1 MLILD
6 MNETLVLSTP
16 SVPDSIATN
25 LSGRLVFLSKP
36 ANFRFRVFIDGLRLE
51 FKEYLFIHR
60 KVDL

>member
-16 SVPDSIATN
+16 SIPDSIAAN
-25 LSGRLVFLSKP
+25 LSRRLIFVSKP
-36 ANFRFRVFIDGLRLE
+36 ADFRFRVFIDGLRLE
-51 FKEYLFIHR
+51 YLFIHR

>member
-16 SVPDSIATN
+16 SVPDSIAAN
-25 LSGRLVFLSKP
+25 LSRRLVFVSKP
-36 ANFRFRVFIDGLRLE
+36 ADFRFRVFIDGLCLE